1 MNAKSRALKISLAA
15 ARVNANMT
23 QLQAAQEMHISKST
37 IVSWEKG
44 KTCPDI
50 GQAKRLSDIY
60 GIPMD
65 SIFFAKTSR

>member
-1 MNAKSRALKISLAA
+1 MAKKTKTLKISLAA

-23 QLQAAQEMHISKST
+23 QEQAAKSMHVSKST

-44 KTCPDI
+44 VTCPDI
-50 GQAKRLSDIY
+50 SQAMRLSDLY
-60 GIPMD
+60 AIPMD